1 MKSLMAV
8 KAVQFNIFDGII
20 PVTQFPQELLRVARQ
35 PREAQARQGAA
46 CVPSMFSSSEV
57 KVFYPT

>member
-1 MKSLMAV
+1 MDVISA
-8 KAVQFNIFDGII
+8 NPPPSG
-20 PVTQFPQELLRVARQ
+20 RGR
-35 PREAQARQGAA
+35 REAQARQGEA